1 MEVSADT
8 LMGNWK
14 SLFHSSLCFIL
25 FRRNHNHIWQVLMYA
40 RRVFYKIDTT
50 SPLNPEAAVL

>member
-1 MEVSADT
+1 MEVSGNI
-8 LMGNWK
+8 LMC
-14 SLFHSSLCFIL
+14 SLEGSFLFSPCFFL
-25 FRRNHNHIWQVLMYA
+25 SRRNHNHIWQVLMYA